1 MNKERFEWI
10 HSWCDYTERTD
21 LPRVLLIGDSITH
34 GYQTKVREL
43 LAEQY
48 LVDYIATS
56 YSVDSIFYNQLIAA
70 FAADSKYDVIHFNH
84 GLHGGHMS
92 TEVYASGMDALTA
105 SLTKIGKV
113 ILVTSTKTYNPGTDT
128 PTAFHDKVLER
139 NAALLPLAQKY
150 GCAVNDLYAVSA
162 GLPISAYSPDG
173 THFAAEGYDALAKA
187 VADAVLHLK

>member
-1 MNKERFEWI
+1 MKKERFEWI
-10 HSWCDYTERTD
+10 HSWCDYTERND

-43 LAEQY
+43 LAGKY

-56 YSVDSIFYNQLIAA
+56 YSVDCVFYNQLISA

-84 GLHGGHMS
+84 GLHGGHMT

-105 SLTKIGKV
+105 SLSRIGKV

-128 PTAFHDKVLER
+128 PTDFHTKVVER
-139 NAALLPLAQKY
+139 NAALIPLAEKY
-150 GCAVNDLYAVSA
+150 GCTIDDLYAVSA
-162 GLPISAYSPDG
+162 SLPLSAYSPDG
-173 THFAAEGYDALAKA
+173 THFAEDGYTALAKA
-187 VADAVLHLK
+187 VAESILAL